1 MLPTYTLSNLR
12 TKINDKV
19 HGQVDSTTMNSIINN
34 SVREVTET
42 TDLRTAKRTAMLSL
56 DGRNLVANEA
66 VEGVYGSTM
75 RSNIKSE
82 ADKYNFYCPADLK
95 GDAIID
101 IRERYDKLL
110 QFAYRRVIR
119 VFETDENAVP
129 LFYRADYMLCLL
141 GNVTEG
147 IAKVPEEIAAKIKQ
161 AYFAMKERH
170 NCTRSLPCEEDLD
183 RWL

>member
-1 MLPTYTLSNLR
+1 MTDPIEARLEELVNLPVDHYGLS
-12 TKINDKV
+12 KSYNDMV
-19 HGQVDSTTMNSIINN
+19 EIFRSI
-34 SVREVTET
+34 T
-42 TDLRTAKRTAMLSL
+42 
-56 DGRNLVANEA
+56 
-66 VEGVYGSTM
+66 GSP
-75 RSNIKSE
+75 E
-82 ADKYNFYCPADLK
+82 
-95 GDAIID
+95 
-101 IRERYDKLL
+101 YDKLL